1 MMKPIL
7 AILGLIVTAVITPAQ
22 AENSQ
27 INISGTVIDNT
38 CVVDTASQNMT
49 VDLLTHATKQFFK
62 LGSTSEMVPFSLVL
76 VDCGSAATGVKVG
89 FNGTTVAT
97 DPTLLINES
106 ASNAATGLGV
116 QILNA
121 DREIITVNQDLDSTD
136 WTTIQ
141 GGTTNTLNFYARMVA
156 NVYPVTAGLIRASA
170 TMILE
175 FE

>member
-1 MMKPIL
+1 MKSIL
-7 AILGLIVTAVITPAQ
+7 AILGLMVATVITPAQ
-22 AENSQ
+22 AEENQ
-27 INISGTVIDNT
+27 IKISGTVVDNT
-38 CVVDTASQNMT
+38 CQVDTASQNMT
-49 VDLLTHATKQFFK
+49 VDLQTHATKQFFK

-89 FNGTTVAT
+89 FNGNTVAT

-106 ASNAATGLGV
+106 ASNAATGIGV

-121 DREIITVNQDLDSTD
+121 DREIITVNQDLSSTD

-156 NVYPVTAGLIRASA
+156 TVYPVTAGLIRASA